1 MLTWVVLLVD
11 IRNSDAMAIAF
22 EREHIWYLYW
32 YTFERVE
39 IKRLKGYK
47 PKVLK
52 SNIYCMDRH
61 DKNKFLHQ

>member
-47 PKVLK
+47 PSFKIKYLL
-52 SNIYCMDRH
+52 YG
-61 DKNKFLHQ
+61 QT

>member
-1 MLTWVVLLVD
+1 
-11 IRNSDAMAIAF
+11 MAIAF

-61 DKNKFLHQ
+61 DKNESLHQ